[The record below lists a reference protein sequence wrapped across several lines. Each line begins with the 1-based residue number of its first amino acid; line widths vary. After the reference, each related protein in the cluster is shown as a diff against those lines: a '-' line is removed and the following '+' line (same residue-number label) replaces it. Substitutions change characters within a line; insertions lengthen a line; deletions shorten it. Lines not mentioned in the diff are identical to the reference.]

1 MAVDDD
7 RYFLAEVRQSSRLTP
22 NMIRLVLGG
31 PDLAAYASSG
41 RADERL
47 VVVFPNGGGAGDE
60 VMRSYTVRRFDP
72 ARAELTMDV
81 VAHAGGV
88 ASTWAETAR
97 PGDQVYLSD
106 ARGWYAPPERCPWQ
120 LLVADMTGLPALG
133 RIVEEL
139 DAGVRAHVIVEVM
152 AAEDIQELSS
162 RAEVSYDWRVGRGNG
177 MAPSALPDAVQAFDP
192 PTGPGYLWFAAE
204 AEPARAVRRHVRR
217 VWHWP
222 HAQFTILGYWRHRQ
236 EEWRARYDRHGTALM
251 QVYTKAIAD
260 GRSSQDALELYDEAL
275 ARVGL

>member
-7 RYFLAEVRQSSRLTP
+7 RYFLAEVREASRLTP
-22 NMIRLVLGG
+22 NMIRLVFGG
-31 PDLAAYASSG
+31 PQLAAYASSG

-47 VVVFPNGGGAGDE
+47 VIEFPASGG
-60 VMRSYTVRRFDP
+60 VLRSYTVRRWD
-72 ARAELTMDV
+72 ASRAELTVDV
-81 VAHAGGV
+81 VAHDGGV
-88 ASTWAETAR
+88 ASSWAEAAR

-106 ARGWYAPPERCPWQ
+106 ARGWYVPPPGSSWQ

-139 DAGVRAHVIVEVM
+139 HPGVRAHVIVEVM
-152 AAEDIQELSS
+152 DVEDIQELASP
-162 RAEVSYDWRVGRGNG
+162 AEVSYDWRIGRGNG
-177 MAPSALPDAVQAFDP
+177 MAPSVLPDLMQEFEP
-192 PTGPGYLWFAAE
+192 PAGPGYLWFAAE
-204 AEPARAVRRHVRR
+204 AEAARAVRRHVRR
-217 VWHWP
+217 VWEWP

-236 EEWRARYDRHGTALM
+236 EEWRARYDRHGADLM

-260 GRSSQDALELYDEAL
+260 GRTSQDALELYDDAL